1 MSRTFVLLAAAL
13 VCAACTDSHPS
24 APAAARTQ
32 AGIQRSSSDEN
43 AKGECRDVKGMILE
57 TVNGPNTAAGNVT
70 GDISGDVNIVIT
82 SLAQDENGV
91 VRFQGICTMTT
102 RRGTIVTHDNA
113 VLTPIKAPFYR
124 VNTHL
129 AVAEGTGIYAGV
141 TGALETHGTVNFV
154 PGGPVRLHY
163 KGQLCDPIKRDA
175 RE

>member
-1 MSRTFVLLAAAL
+1 MRRTVLVLLATA
-13 VCAACTDSHPS
+13 VTSYGCSDSRPT
-24 APAAARTQ
+24 APLEGAKPGLQ
-32 AGIQRSSSDEN
+32 LSRSEGSSD
-43 AKGECRDVKGMILE
+43 GGCRDVNGRILE
-57 TVNGPNTAAGNVT
+57 SVTGPNTAAGEVT

-102 RRGTIVTHDNA
+102 PQGTIVTHDNA

-129 AVAEGTGIYAGV
+129 AVAEGTGMYAGIA
-141 TGALETHGTVNFV
+141 GALETHGTVNFV

-163 KGQLCDPIKRDA
+163 KGQLCDRK
-175 RE
+175 